1 MHASRA
7 CLCTEARLLATGIE
21 RRNGC
26 AICPLPGCE
35 VNPWQLPQTQQTFS
49 NPGAK
54 GRWTGIA
61 IEAQVWFTH
70 RTRPPLH
77 AGCELPA
84 NCKRLQRTVGAACL

>member
-1 MHASRA
+1 MLSQQ
-7 CLCTEARLLATGIE
+7 EVKNIIDQVVGYSK
-21 RRNGC
+21 
-26 AICPLPGCE
+26 LPGCE
-35 VNPWQLPQTQQTFS
+35 VNPWQLPQTQQIFS

-70 RTRPPLH
+70 RARPPLQ